1 MKWIFHVYDVNQDGV
16 LSNAEIR
23 EVTAAVWKYII
34 FLGSPDQHFQVYDLM
49 GSPTGERQKSEAVD
63 LIINSRADTAFK
75 VGMSGLLTH

>member
-1 MKWIFHVYDVNQDGV
+1 
-16 LSNAEIR
+16 
-23 EVTAAVWKYII
+23 
-34 FLGSPDQHFQVYDLM
+34 M